1 MSTTHLVVPSPV
13 GTLCLTAEH
22 GEITRVDWSN
32 VSKAQTGGNVDS
44 KLLAT
49 AAQQLDAYF
58 AGTAQEFDLPLAP
71 AGSDHDHAVWL
82 CMQRITFGATQSYGE
97 IAKEIGSS
105 ARAVGGACGRNPIP
119 VIIPCHRVLA
129 ANGSIGGYSGEGGT
143 DTKRRLL
150 ALEGAMLAV

>member
-1 MSTTHLVVPSPV
+1 MTTTRLVVPSPV

-22 GEITRVDWSN
+22 GEITRVDWTDDTN
-32 VSKAQTGGNVDS
+32 AQTEGNVDS
-44 KLLAT
+44 NLLAT

-58 AGTAQEFDLPLAP
+58 AGTAQKFDLPLAP
-71 AGSDHDHAVWL
+71 AGTDHDRAVWH
-82 CMQRITFGATQSYGE
+82 CMQRIPFGTTRSYGE
-97 IAKEIGSS
+97 IANEIGSS

-129 ANGSIGGYSGEGGT
+129 ANGGIGGYSGDGGI
-143 DTKRRLL
+143 DTKHRLL